1 MFRLKISRLLSN
13 HKGEEDRMQIL
24 SKELIGYCPV
34 CGSDLSEETGTEVGV
49 GDWTY
54 HRVRLLKTIRNG
66 AKYYKCPGCNAVW
79 DAAGSQLSDGE
90 IESLGLR

>member
-1 MFRLKISRLLSN
+1 MK
-13 HKGEEDRMQIL
+13 IL

-54 HRVRLLKTIRNG
+54 HKVRLLKTIRNG
-66 AKYYKCPGCNAVW
+66 AKYYKCPDCNAVW
-79 DAAGSQLSDGE
+79 DAVTRRQLSHGE
-90 IESLGLR
+90 IESLRLR